1 MWNTSSLTETV
12 YDSYGYPKEE
22 VITQFGDDGYVQESK
37 FEYTYDKNGYPTIS
51 LKFMKSDSVNWL
63 NNSKTEYAFD
73 ANGNKLLEAVYMR
86 SWNTIYMNSWDST
99 QVWIGSYK
107 YEYQYDSN
115 NKMLSS
121 TEYQWNFDTS
131 SWLGVW
137 KSEITYNVDQNPIIQ
152 IDYRTE
158 TTVWIPN
165 IKTEF
170 SYDTTV
176 SINNMLVPQGYRE
189 MGANNMISQIVET
202 PYNAAISA
210 WTTSK
215 SILLYYSNYIYIDAG
230 IPSLNSLKISIYPN
244 PTTESFRVNGLAR
257 PSTLSVLDLTGK
269 LMFTKVISSNEP
281 ISINSLPK
289 GIYLVKINSGNAQI
303 SQKLVKK

>member
-1 MWNTSSLTETV
+1 
-12 YDSYGYPKEE
+12 
-22 VITQFGDDGYVQESK
+22 
-37 FEYTYDKNGYPTIS
+37 
-51 LKFMKSDSVNWL
+51 MKSDSVIWINY
-63 NNSKTEYAFD
+63 SKTEYAFD
-73 ANGNKLLEAVYMR
+73 ANGNKLSEAVYMK
-86 SWNTIYMNSWDST
+86 SWDST
-99 QVWIGSYK
+99 QVWIGSNK
-107 YEYQYDSN
+107 LENTFDN
-115 NKMLSS
+115 NNNLLSS
-121 TEYQWNFDTS
+121 TEYVWNFDS
-131 SWLGVW
+131 SEWLGSWRSVF
-137 KSEITYNVDQNPIIQ
+137 TYNADQNPILE
-152 IDYRTE
+152 IDYQME
-158 TTVWIPN
+158 GIAWISYT
-165 IKTEF
+165 KTEF

-189 MGANNMISQIVET
+189 MGTNNMISQIVET
-202 PYNAAISA
+202 SYNPELSS

-215 SILLYYSNYIYIDAG
+215 SILLYYSNYIDAG

-289 GIYLVKINSGNAQI
+289 GIYLVKINSGNVQI